1 MKIRT
6 FLAESLTSS
15 ITETG
20 HKQFTSAVF
29 LQKFSNAQSL
39 TKGKNQNSS
48 NLQYSKDNKEKLYFC
63 ISNELVLQ
71 SSNGIISIH
80 IFTDTACMLKMF
92 VPSAGVNFQGR
103 FPAFCICKSLH
114 NIVNESYF
122 KLILAY
128 WPFFCIY

>member
-6 FLAESLTSS
+6 FLAENLASS

-29 LQKFSNAQSL
+29 FLQKSSNAQSL

-48 NLQYSKDNKEKLYFC
+48 KLQYSKDNKEKLYFC

-71 SSNGIISIH
+71 SSNG
-80 IFTDTACMLKMF
+80 
-92 VPSAGVNFQGR
+92 
-103 FPAFCICKSLH
+103 
-114 NIVNESYF
+114 
-122 KLILAY
+122 
-128 WPFFCIY
+128 